1 MRRSHTNKEIMPTLG
16 GKRMDTLSR
25 EQLKA
30 LVEGANGLCA
40 SIFMSTTETQQ
51 NPIRF
56 DNLLRK
62 AEENLIAKGMRSP
75 EARKMLDPARKLLLD
90 DFFSYRGEG
99 VAVFLSL
106 KTFHHYHLPFEPEEL
121 LVVSDRFYVKP
132 LLRLGAHDERFYI
145 LALSQNHVR
154 LFQGNRQSTREV
166 ELEGVPK
173 NLAEALQYDDF
184 GKELQF
190 HSGASGGASIFYSS
204 DSFDA
209 KDNILRY
216 FRQINKGLHELVRD
230 QKAPLLLA
238 GVEYLFPIYKEANSY
253 PYLMEEGIEGNPD
266 RMSAEELHRQG
277 WAILKPYFSRAQQDA
292 VSRYQQFAG
301 TGLTSN
307 DVKETAQAAYHG
319 RTDLL
324 FVATELQQ
332 WGSFD
337 PETDEVYL
345 HPTAEPGDIDLLD
358 FAAVHTIL
366 NGGTVYSVAAE
377 QMPDNT
383 PLATIFRY

>member
-1 MRRSHTNKEIMPTLG
+1 
-16 GKRMDTLSR
+16 MDTLSR

-30 LVEGANGLCA
+30 LVEGANGLCV
-40 SIFMSTTETQQ
+40 SIFMSTRRGGAEAQQ

-56 DNLLRK
+56 KNLLRK
-62 AEENLIAKGMRSP
+62 AEEDLIAKGMRTP
-75 EARKMLDPARKLLLD
+75 EARKMLNPAQKLLLD
-90 DFFSYRGEG
+90 DFFWRRGEG
-99 VAVFLSL
+99 IAVFLSL
-106 KTFHHYHLPFEPEEL
+106 KMFHYYHLSFDPEEL
-121 LVVSDRFYVKP
+121 LVVSDRFCVKP
-132 LLRLGAHDERFYI
+132 LLRLGAHDEQFYI
-145 LALSQNHVR
+145 LALSQNKVR

-166 ELEGVPK
+166 ELEGVPRS
-173 NLAEALQYDDF
+173 LAEALKYDDF

-190 HSGASGGASIFYSS
+190 HSGAAGGAAIFHSS

-230 QKAPLLLA
+230 KKAPLLLA

-253 PYLMEEGIEGNPD
+253 PYLLEEGIEGNPE

-277 WAILKPYFSRAQQDA
+277 WAILKPYFSRAQQEA
-292 VSRYQQFAG
+292 VSRYRQLAG

-307 DVKETAQAAYHG
+307 DVKETVRAAYHG
-319 RTDLL
+319 RADLL
-324 FVATELQQ
+324 FVTAGLQP

-337 PETDEVYL
+337 PDTDEVYL
-345 HPTAEPGDIDLLD
+345 HPTAESGDIDLLD

-377 QMPDNT
+377 QLPDNT
-383 PLATIFRY
+383 PLATVFRY